1 MGNDILIVDDEA
13 DICKLVQGILEDEGY
28 KTRLAANAQQA
39 RTAISQSPPALIIQ
53 DIWLQGSDQDGL
65 QILETV
71 KTNHPYIPVIMIS
84 GHGTIETAVTAIKKG
99 AYDFIEKPFKAGR
112 LLLMVN
118 RALETAEL
126 RRENEILKQQKA
138 PAAQEMVGNS
148 DIAKTLRQMIE
159 RAASVNSSVLLTGE
173 PGTGKDLAARSI
185 HTFSARKDKPYMV
198 LNCATLHPDRIEAE
212 LFGVEKNS
220 NTPGQAGILE
230 QAHGGT
236 LLLDEVCD
244 MPLETQGKIVRA
256 IQEQRFQ
263 RLGGAPFVQVDVRII
278 ASTNYDLEQRIREG
292 SFRQDLYYRL
302 NVIPIHIAPLK
313 EHSEDIAKL
322 SAHFIRTISLESG
335 LPAKELSKDALK
347 VLQHYDWPGN
357 IRQLRN
363 VLEWVMIMHNGGE
376 DDKITSAQLPPDIKA
391 GNTELPCIAHGQ
403 PQAFNFSTMPLR
415 EARECF
421 EREYL
426 AAQIKNF
433 EGNISK
439 TAKFI
444 GMERSALHRKLKS
457 LDILT
462 TDKQNPSDEA
472 QAHGQENARKIA

>member
-1 MGNDILIVDDEA
+1 MRGDILIVEA

-28 KTRLAANAQQA
+28 ETRLASNAQQA
-39 RTAISQSPPALIIQ
+39 RAAIEQKPPALIIQ

-65 QILETV
+65 QILEAV
-71 KTNHPYIPVIMIS
+71 KVKHPYMPVIMIS
-84 GHGTIETAVTAIKKG
+84 GHGTIETAVAAIKKG

-112 LLLMVN
+112 LLLMVS

-138 PAAQEMVGNS
+138 PAVQEIVGNS
-148 DIAKTLRQMIE
+148 DITKALRQTIE

-185 HTFSARKDKPYMV
+185 HSFSARKDKPYMV

-212 LFGVEKNS
+212 LFGVEKTAN
-220 NTPGQAGILE
+220 NPGQTGILE
-230 QAHGGT
+230 QADGGT

-278 ASTNYDLEQRIREG
+278 ASTNYDLEERIKEG
-292 SFRQDLYYRL
+292 TFRQDLYYRL
-302 NVIPIHIAPLK
+302 NVIPIHITPLR
-313 EHSEDIAKL
+313 EHSDDIAKL
-322 SAHFIRTISLESG
+322 SAHFIKTISQDSG

-347 VLQHYDWPGN
+347 MLQAYNWPGN

-363 VLEWVMIMHNGGE
+363 VLEWAMIMHGGE
-376 DDKITSAQLPPDIKA
+376 GDKITAAQLPPDIKST
-391 GNTELPCIAHGQ
+391 GVHDETTGETLSG
-403 PQAFNFSTMPLR
+403 FDFSTMPLR

-426 AAQIKNF
+426 VAQIKQF

-457 LDILT
+457 LDILAA
-462 TDKQNPSDEA
+462 DKHNSSPDAETPE
-472 QAHGQENARKIA
+472 QENTRKIA

>member
-1 MGNDILIVDDEA
+1 MRGDILIVDDEA

-28 KTRLAANAQQA
+28 ETRLASNAQQA
-39 RTAISQSPPALIIQ
+39 RAAIEQKPPALIIQ

-65 QILETV
+65 QILEAV
-71 KTNHPYIPVIMIS
+71 KVKHPYMPVIMIS
-84 GHGTIETAVTAIKKG
+84 GHGTIETAVAAIKKG

-112 LLLMVN
+112 LLLMVS

-138 PAAQEMVGNS
+138 PAVQEIVGNS
-148 DIAKTLRQMIE
+148 DITKALRQTIE

-185 HTFSARKDKPYMV
+185 HSFSARKDKPYMV

-212 LFGVEKNS
+212 LFGVEKTAN
-220 NTPGQAGILE
+220 NPGQTGILE
-230 QAHGGT
+230 QADGGT

-278 ASTNYDLEQRIREG
+278 ASTNYDLEERIKEG
-292 SFRQDLYYRL
+292 TFRQDLYYRL
-302 NVIPIHIAPLK
+302 NVIPIHITPLR
-313 EHSEDIAKL
+313 EHSDDIAKL
-322 SAHFIRTISLESG
+322 SAHFIKTISQDSG

-347 VLQHYDWPGN
+347 MLQAYNWPGN

-363 VLEWVMIMHNGGE
+363 VLEWAMIKLRRPSFLQTLSLQECTMKRLAKLCQGLIFLQCRCGRRA
-376 DDKITSAQLPPDIKA
+376 SA
-391 GNTELPCIAHGQ
+391 
-403 PQAFNFSTMPLR
+403 SS
-415 EARECF
+415 
-421 EREYL
+421 
-426 AAQIKNF
+426 
-433 EGNISK
+433 GNIWRRRSSNSK
-439 TAKFI
+439 VTF
-444 GMERSALHRKLKS
+444 LKPLNS
-457 LDILT
+457 
-462 TDKQNPSDEA
+462 
-472 QAHGQENARKIA
+472 

>member
-1 MGNDILIVDDEA
+1 MRGDILIVDDEA

-28 KTRLAANAQQA
+28 ETRLASNAQQA
-39 RTAISQSPPALIIQ
+39 RAAIEQKPPALIIQ

-71 KTNHPYIPVIMIS
+71 KAKHPYMPIIMIS
-84 GHGTIETAVTAIKKG
+84 GHGTIETAVAAIKKG

-112 LLLMVN
+112 LLLMVS

-138 PAAQEMVGNS
+138 PAVQEIVGNS
-148 DIAKTLRQMIE
+148 DATKALRQTIE

-185 HTFSARKDKPYMV
+185 HSFSARKDKPYMV

-212 LFGVEKNS
+212 LFGVEKTAN
-220 NTPGQAGILE
+220 NPGQTGILE
-230 QAHGGT
+230 QADGGT

-278 ASTNYDLEQRIREG
+278 ASTNYDLEQRIKEG
-292 SFRQDLYYRL
+292 TFRQDLYYRL
-302 NVIPIHIAPLK
+302 NVIPIHIAPLR
-313 EHSEDIAKL
+313 EHSDDIVKL
-322 SAHFIRTISLESG
+322 SAHFIKTISQDSG
-335 LPAKELSKDALK
+335 LPAKDLSKDALK
-347 VLQHYDWPGN
+347 MLQSYNWPGN

-363 VLEWVMIMHNGGE
+363 VLEWVMIMHGGE
-376 DDKITSAQLPPDIKA
+376 SEKITAAQLPPDIKSTGAYDETA
-391 GNTELPCIAHGQ
+391 GETLSG
-403 PQAFNFSTMPLR
+403 FDFSDMPLR

-421 EREYL
+421 ERGYL
-426 AAQIKNF
+426 AAQIKQF

-457 LDILT
+457 LEILGPE
-462 TDKQNPSDEA
+462 KQNFSPDADAPE
-472 QAHGQENARKIA
+472 QENTRKIA